1 MDIADIAADH
11 KTRKDTRD
19 GVVAGVA
26 TGAATGV
33 RTGVE
38 TGVGVRAHIGVRIRV
53 RSSTGTYEVLYGAG
67 IASRLSSLMQ
77 SASGGARSL
86 SANTGVFL
94 LSSPGV
100 ARHWQKQVARGIC
113 ARNLRATILFDD
125 REALKSVATVE
136 HIWRQ
141 LVRFGADRR
150 AVLVAVGGG
159 VVGDVSGYAAASYL
173 RGVRLVHV
181 PTTLVAQVDSAIGG
195 KTGVNLPEGK
205 NLVGAFYSP
214 QLVIADP
221 HTLATL
227 PDREFRSGIYE
238 VIKYGVICDA
248 PLFHYLEKN
257 IERLVARDRRA
268 LDYVIP
274 RCIRSKARV
283 VGRDEREAGLREI
296 LNFGHTFAHAFETAT
311 AYRRYLHGE
320 AVGWGMIAA
329 ARLATLS
336 GMLAPLEARRIDTLV
351 RRAGPL
357 PPLPGAGAVRLI
369 EIMGADKKTRGGELR
384 FVLPRKIGMA
394 ETVAGIPVP
403 RVRNVL
409 GDLSKQDA
417 AEGDHS
423 GGS

>member
-1 MDIADIAADH
+1 MDIPDILDMAAN
-11 KTRKDTRD
+11 KETRTDIR
-19 GVVAGVA
+19 A
-26 TGAATGV
+26 GV
-33 RTGVE
+33 RTRVH
-38 TGVGVRAHIGVRIRV
+38 TSVRIGVR
-53 RSSTGTYEVLYGAG
+53 SGTGTYEVLYGAG
-67 IASRLSSLMQ
+67 MAGRVSTLMQ
-77 SASGGARSL
+77 NARGDARSL

-94 LSSPGV
+94 LSSPRV
-100 ARHWQKQVARGIC
+100 ARHWQKQVARGIG

-125 REALKSVATVE
+125 REALKSIATVE
-136 HIWRQ
+136 RICRQ
-141 LVRFGADRR
+141 LIRFGADRR

-248 PLFHYLEKN
+248 PLFRYLEKN
-257 IERLVARDRRA
+257 IDRLVARDRRT

-320 AVGWGMIAA
+320 AVGWGMMAA
-329 ARLATLS
+329 ARLATRS
-336 GMLAPLEARRIDTLV
+336 GMLAPVEARRIDTLV

-357 PPLPGAGAVRLI
+357 PPLPRAGAARLI

-384 FVLPRKIGMA
+384 FVLPRKIGKV
-394 ETVAGIPVP
+394 ETAGGIPIP
-403 RVRNVL
+403 RVRHVL
-409 GDLSKQDA
+409 ENLSQPEVPDVPVPEA
-417 AEGDHS
+417 TDRF
-423 GGS
+423 GGADGADGA